1 MSSRADSSTPPSG
14 GAYRTA
20 ALIDATGDNAMVCF
34 SKTQR
39 VLCLGPSNS
48 SRSIDC
54 NELHVVTTMEEEPAA
69 PESSNARKARLK
81 ALRENA
87 TQDAQPAETSLPLPA
102 PFQQAADAIDHVATA
117 PRSFYSDPLTA
128 YQSAAPVTLLTGGT
142 AFSQQLQEAPSID
155 AHINMA
161 DLPDGLPLA
170 FASSR
175 RGWQGTTQQQ
185 QQQQPQPKVARHHHF
200 GAVPKG
206 RGPGRGGGRFGAGER
221 GGGGNRGHDLDAYI
235 SRSMVEDPW
244 APLLAHMEQRT

>member
-1 MSSRADSSTPPSG
+1 
-14 GAYRTA
+14 
-20 ALIDATGDNAMVCF
+20 
-34 SKTQR
+34 
-39 VLCLGPSNS
+39 VLVENFARFVFGPSNS
-48 SRSIDC
+48 SRSLDW
-54 NELHVVTTMEEEPAA
+54 NELHVVTTMEEEPA

-81 ALRENA
+81 ALRETA
-87 TQDAQPAETSLPLPA
+87 AVGQPVETSLPLPA
-102 PFQQAADAIDHVATA
+102 PFQQPADAIEHAATA

-128 YQSAAPVTLLTGGT
+128 YQSAAPVTLLAGGT
-142 AFSQQLQEAPSID
+142 PTGFSQQLQEAPSID

-185 QQQQPQPKVARHHHF
+185 QLQPQREPQPKVARHHDF

-221 GGGGNRGHDLDAYI
+221 GGGAFRGHGLDAYI

-244 APLLAHMEQRT
+244 APLMARNEQRT